1 MTSFFSHLRI
11 LMYLLLCALI
21 LNLPAIDN
29 GFVFLFQDSADYLSG
44 RIHIFRLPIYSTF
57 AKIGYKFYSIWV
69 IAFAQALIISHL
81 IYLINKSIYGRINY
95 IFMLLQIGILT
106 TFSSLPYFAA
116 FMMADVFTSILFM
129 ALYLLIFHDKS
140 LDKITIYYLYVL
152 IAFSAMA
159 HITNIY
165 LGVGLI
171 IFAGLV
177 HFTRSTHYKNLRANL
192 IAPCLLLLF
201 SSSFIIG
208 LNYHYFKALS
218 LSPSSSVFTLAN
230 LVEQGSARNYLIKA
244 CPKANYKICAYIGD
258 LPKNVDNF
266 LWGQNS
272 LTSKLGSFTG
282 LRSEAKYIVK
292 NTITTYPKDV
302 ALNTFSY
309 IIRSFSVHTPA
320 KEINS
325 SVTKSSVTYI
335 IKVIYGQAA
344 LDKFMASKQANDE
357 LPYQRLE
364 KIDNW
369 VFPISLI
376 LTILLCFQ
384 SLIKIGDNRFTLPL
398 FALVF
403 VIGNNIL
410 CSSASGL
417 FDRYQARVSWLLVFA
432 FIIMLGSTFI
442 EKQKSENT
450 NI

>member
-1 MTSFFSHLRI
+1 MFLSF
-11 LMYLLLCALI
+11 CAFI
-21 LNLPAIDN
+21 LNIPAIDN

-81 IYLINKSIYGRINY
+81 IYLINKVIYNRVNY
-95 IFMLLQIGILT
+95 LFVFFQISVLT
-106 TFSSLPYFAA
+106 FFSSLPYFTA
-116 FMMADVFTSILFM
+116 FMMADVFTSILFL
-129 ALYLLIFHDKS
+129 ALYLLIFHDKKIDKFS
-140 LDKITIYYLYVL
+140 LIYLHIL
-152 IAFSAMA
+152 IAFAAMA

-165 LGVGLI
+165 LGAGII
-171 IFAGLV
+171 IFAALIQII
-177 HFTRSTHYKNLRANL
+177 RSTHYDNLRANI

-201 SSSFIIG
+201 SASFVMG
-208 LNYHYFKALS
+208 LNQYYFKTFS

-230 LVEQGSARNYLIKA
+230 LVEQGSAKNYLIKA
-244 CPKANYKICAYIGD
+244 CPKANYKICSYLGD
-258 LPKNVDNF
+258 LPQNVDKF

-272 LTSKLGSFTG
+272 LTNKLGSFTG

-335 IKVIYGQAA
+335 IKVIYGQDA

-357 LPYQRLE
+357 LPYKKIE
-364 KIDNW
+364 IIDNW
-369 VFPISLI
+369 VFPFSLI
-376 LTILLCFQ
+376 FTLVLCFQ
-384 SLIKIGDNRFTLPL
+384 SLIKIGDNRFSLPL

-432 FIIMLGSTFI
+432 IILMLGSTFI
-442 EKQKSENT
+442 EKRDNKYSKT
-450 NI
+450 